1 MLRWG
6 QIRLFFSLKCV
17 LVKLSIS
24 FCLPASVLW
33 KIWRYQTTHCR
44 NPEYLNF
51 TSTAE
56 VTCSLIVQTLHY
68 SQRITFQILII
79 NRQYCTKKH
88 LLFILRIVLKPGN
101 KLGSRSGTRA
111 ISTTSRR
118 QPSSSFFSPLKG
130 KVPKEIHT
138 ILTETLACFL
148 PVRTKDLSA
157 PLYGMCQNAECLTVF
172 TYRRYWAL
180 QR

>member
-1 MLRWG
+1 MGRKRGRKCLG
-6 QIRLFFSLKCV
+6 EDKFAYFLSLKCV
-17 LVKLSIS
+17 LVRLSIS

-68 SQRITFQILII
+68 SQRITSQILII

-118 QPSSSFFSPLKG
+118 QLSSSFFPPWKARCRR
-130 KVPKEIHT
+130 KFTP
-138 ILTETLACFL
+138 FW
-148 PVRTKDLSA
+148 
-157 PLYGMCQNAECLTVF
+157 QNISLFPSC
-172 TYRRYWAL
+172 
-180 QR
+180 